1 MDDCFAVKKVVQTH
15 TAYKTSKKNG
25 DERKKSLSLVN
36 KSIVCQVDV
45 CQVPFLSNIL
55 VVHCSRS
62 FYYLECGMIIP
73 HYRRE
78 DVRLLR
84 CVMAELSFR
93 TPQAIKIK

>member
-1 MDDCFAVKKVVQTH
+1 
-15 TAYKTSKKNG
+15 
-25 DERKKSLSLVN
+25 
-36 KSIVCQVDV
+36 
-45 CQVPFLSNIL
+45 
-55 VVHCSRS
+55 
-62 FYYLECGMIIP
+62 MIIP